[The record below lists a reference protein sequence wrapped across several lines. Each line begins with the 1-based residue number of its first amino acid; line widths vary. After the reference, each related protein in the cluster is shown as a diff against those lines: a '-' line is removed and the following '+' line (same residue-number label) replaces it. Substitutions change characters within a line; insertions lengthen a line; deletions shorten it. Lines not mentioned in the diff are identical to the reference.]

1 METTEK
7 KRKQKLTFNFVPAQ
21 REIENSK
28 KIAKK
33 LKKLKNTIMS
43 SFQAKIGW
51 KRQRKKNKNCRSV
64 PTRSIIENSKK
75 LAKKLKKIKK
85 YSYGFF

>member
-1 METTEK
+1 MEKTEK
-7 KRKQKLTFNFVPAQ
+7 ERKQKLTFNFVPAQ

-51 KRQRKKNKNCRSV
+51 KRKRKIENKKCRSV
-64 PTRSIIENSKK
+64 SF
-75 LAKKLKKIKK
+75 LLDA
-85 YSYGFF
+85 